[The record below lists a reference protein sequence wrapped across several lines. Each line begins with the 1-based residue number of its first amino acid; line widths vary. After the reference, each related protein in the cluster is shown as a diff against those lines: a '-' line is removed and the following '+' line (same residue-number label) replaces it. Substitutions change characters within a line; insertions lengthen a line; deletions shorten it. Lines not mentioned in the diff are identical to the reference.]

1 MSSFVQIFPPIVVA
15 AGLTDEVVV
24 HTPVNGVA
32 EYWGTRAAIEAEGI
46 VPDSVQ
52 WPTEYNSV
60 KWKSGLLQFS
70 LVRRRPEGVKGSRR
84 ELSTVDWWCL
94 RWEYE
99 IYEHSKLL
107 SQRRRVKEL
116 KRQLYLCTDEGQ
128 QEDWRRWNL
137 LTRAREDER
146 FCAFL
151 NGIPAIAGLKRN
163 SRRRGML

>member
-1 MSSFVQIFPPIVVA
+1 VNHLDQGLPSVLVS
-15 AGLTDEVVV
+15 AGLIDEVVV
-24 HTPVNGVA
+24 CTLSDGVV

-70 LVRRRPEGVKGSRR
+70 LVRHRPEGVKGSRR
-84 ELSTVDWWCL
+84 ELSAVNWWRL
-94 RWEYE
+94 RWAYDDYAHTE
-99 IYEHSKLL
+99 LL
-107 SQRRRVKEL
+107 SERRKIKEL
-116 KRQLYLCTDEGQ
+116 KRQLYLCSDEGK
-128 QEDWRRWNL
+128 QEGRRRWNL
-137 LTRAREDER
+137 FARAREDER